1 VSKAVFPG
9 SFDPITKGH
18 INVIERAAKIFD
30 HVVVCV
36 MVNYKKK
43 YVFTEEERR
52 GFVQESINHLKN
64 VEVMCSDEMLVN
76 FAQKNHCNVIIK
88 GLRTTQDFEYEM
100 QMALTNKV
108 LAKDI
113 ETFFM
118 MTGHRY
124 SYLSSSVVRE
134 VMTFDGDV
142 SEFVPPHVEKALK
155 EKYRKDDCE

>member
-1 VSKAVFPG
+1 MSKAVFPG

-36 MVNYKKK
+36 MVNYKKQ

-76 FAQKNHCNVIIK
+76 FAKKNHCNVIIK

-142 SEFVPPHVEKALK
+142 SEFVPSHVEKALK